1 MNHIERQPIE
11 WLNPA
16 ILLLGCAFLF
26 GGASQE
32 NVIRLAVIEL
42 VAVPVL
48 LWSVYQLWR
57 SGDWRSHV
65 FPIGVLLAIA
75 VIPLLQLL
83 PLPPQVWR
91 QLPGRG
97 DLSTALKLAGVALPW
112 APITL
117 DPEST
122 LQCVLALLPPAAM
135 FLSVIG
141 SGDRQRRVLVSAT
154 LIWAVL
160 SIALGA
166 AQLTGGEQ
174 SPLYLY
180 HPTNEGLPTGLF
192 SNRNHQSI
200 FLLTALPMATLWV
213 IGDRRESWR
222 VSPAVSLAL
231 FSLLIVGVVATR
243 SRAGLLLMGPAT
255 AASLALAWKRD
266 RFGLGGRT
274 FAIIVGVA
282 LVAILA
288 AAQYLVANVL
298 PRFDLNQTPEL
309 RFDTWPQVLAAAS
322 NYLPFG
328 SGVGTFQPVYQSVEP
343 LSLLQSEFWNHA
355 HNDYL
360 ELWLET
366 GWLGVAIF
374 LGFLVWFVRGAF
386 IAWKPGRDGEDKSL
400 PRAGTIIVGLLLAHS
415 IVDYPIRTEALATVF
430 ALACGLITIHP
441 ALNVSRPQLR
451 AVRLAGKR
459 IGDQ

>member
-1 MNHIERQPIE
+1 
-11 WLNPA
+11 
-16 ILLLGCAFLF
+16 
-26 GGASQE
+26 
-32 NVIRLAVIEL
+32 
-42 VAVPVL
+42 
-48 LWSVYQLWR
+48 
-57 SGDWRSHV
+57 
-65 FPIGVLLAIA
+65 
-75 VIPLLQLL
+75 
-83 PLPPQVWR
+83 
-91 QLPGRG
+91 
-97 DLSTALKLAGVALPW
+97 
-112 APITL
+112 
-117 DPEST
+117 
-122 LQCVLALLPPAAM
+122 M

-166 AQLTGGEQ
+166 AQLAGGEQ

-192 SNRNHQSI
+192 SNRNHQAI

-231 FSLLIVGVVATR
+231 FSLLIVGVITTR
-243 SRAGLLLMGPAT
+243 SRAGLILLGPAT

-266 RFGLGGRT
+266 RFGVGGRT
-274 FAIIVGVA
+274 FSVIVGVS

-288 AAQYLVANVL
+288 AAGFLVANVL

-343 LSLLQSEFWNHA
+343 LSLLQSGFWNHA

-374 LGFLVWFVRGAF
+374 LGFMVWFVRGAF
-386 IAWKPGRDGEDKSL
+386 NAWKPGRDGEDKSL

-430 ALACGLITIHP
+430 ALACGLIAI
-441 ALNVSRPQLR
+441 RPGAQRVAATATRR
-451 AVRLAGKR
+451 APRRGAHQGSAEAA
-459 IGDQ
+459 

>member
-1 MNHIERQPIE
+1 VNQIGRQPIE
-11 WLNPA
+11 RLNPA
-16 ILLLGCAFLF
+16 IILLGCAFLF

-32 NVIRLAVIEL
+32 DVIRLAVIEL
-42 VAVPVL
+42 VAIPVL

-57 SGDWRSHV
+57 SGDWRTRL

-75 VIPLLQLL
+75 IIPLLQLV
-83 PLPPQVWR
+83 PLPPEVWR

-97 DLSTALKLAGVALPW
+97 DLTTALKLAGIVQPW

-122 LQCVLALLPPAAM
+122 LQSVLALLPPAAL
-135 FLSVIG
+135 FLSVIS
-141 SGDRQRRVLVSAT
+141 SGDRERRQLVSAC

-166 AQLTGGEQ
+166 AQLAGGEQ
-174 SPLYLY
+174 SPLYFY
-180 HPTNEGLPTGLF
+180 NPTNLGLPTGLF
-192 SNRNHQSI
+192 SNRNHQAI

-213 IGDRRESWR
+213 IGDRSRR
-222 VSPAVSLAL
+222 PISPAVSLAL
-231 FSLLIVGVVATR
+231 FSLLIVGAIVTR
-243 SRAGLLLMGPAT
+243 SRAGLLLLGPAT
-255 AASLALAWKRD
+255 AACLVLAWKRD
-266 RFGLGGRT
+266 RFGLGGRS
-274 FAIIVGVA
+274 FAVIVGVT
-282 LVAILA
+282 LVAMLA
-288 AAQYLVANVL
+288 AAGFLVANVL

-343 LSLLQSEFWNHA
+343 LSLVQSAFWNHA

-366 GWLGVAIF
+366 GWFGVAIF
-374 LGFLVWFVRGAF
+374 LGFMVWFVRGAF
-386 IAWKPGRDGEDKSL
+386 NAWKLGGDGEDKSL

-415 IVDYPIRTEALATVF
+415 IVDYPIRTEAIASVF
-430 ALACGLITIHP
+430 ALACGLMVARTGVRHGRASRSSP
-441 ALNVSRPQLR
+441 AFRIKQRR
-451 AVRLAGKR
+451 AF
-459 IGDQ
+459 